1 MDQVQPQP
9 AKKQLLGKTGLAPLR
24 LARLLGD
31 LAGLP
36 LADMFGNGH
45 RGPPLSR
52 RYSTVTRYPVPTP
65 QLGVEVSTQ
74 RHAAALPANRAPTKA
89 PTFGANKRVVA

>member
-9 AKKQLLGKTGLAPLR
+9 AKEQLLGKTGLAPLR

-52 RYSTVTRYPVPTP
+52 CYSTVTRYPVPTP

-74 RHAAALPANRAPTKA
+74 RHAAALPANQAPT
-89 PTFGANKRVVA
+89 